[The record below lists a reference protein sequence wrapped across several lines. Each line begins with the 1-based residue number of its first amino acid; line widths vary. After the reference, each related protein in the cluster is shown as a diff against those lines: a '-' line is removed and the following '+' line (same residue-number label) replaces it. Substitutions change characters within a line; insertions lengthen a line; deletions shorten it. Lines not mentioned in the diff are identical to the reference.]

1 MTITPDIRY
10 PFLVTQARKNDGS
23 VEWEAE
29 VLDLPGCVAAAE
41 TLEELIEMVA
51 AAIEDW
57 IDTAQ
62 ERGMDIPESSTP
74 DRFSG
79 KLTLRIPPTLH
90 RRLALQAKR
99 SQVSLNSYLNTL
111 LAFGLGRNSTEIQ
124 FRMSVSFPQE
134 ESWIT
139 DSAAYLSRR
148 PFAPQSAIFTHSS
161 EEFTREVGKR

>member
-1 MTITPDIRY
+1 MTQ
-10 PFLVTQARKNDGS
+10 VRKDDGS

-41 TLEELIEMVA
+41 TLDELVELVA

-57 IDTAQ
+57 IETAK
-62 ERGMDIPESSTP
+62 ERGMDIPEPSTP

-79 KLTLRIPPTLH
+79 KLTLRLPPMLH

-111 LAFGLGRNSTEIQ
+111 LAFGLGLNSTE
-124 FRMSVSFPQE
+124 FAVNMSVSFPQQ

-148 PFAPQSAIFTHSS
+148 TFALPHPFFIKISNESAT
-161 EEFTREVGKR
+161 EVSKR